1 MAETERLMPN
11 GGSRETK
18 PLITGHLIL
27 GTIVACLGSI
37 QYGYHIAELNAPQ
50 EFLSCSRFEAP
61 DENISYDDTWVGQH
75 GLKQCIALTDSQYG
89 AITSIFS
96 IGGLF
101 GSYYA
106 GNWANR
112 YGRKYVSM
120 GASAMCMVSSLLLFF
135 SNSYLQLLFGRFL
148 VGMSCGTAI
157 VITPLFINEIAP
169 VEWRGAMGSMN
180 QVSINLGI
188 LLTQTLALKYA
199 DSYNWRW
206 LLFSGSVIAVA
217 NILAWLKVDESPRW
231 LVSHGFVSEAETAL
245 FKLRPGTY
253 QQAKQEI
260 QDWQRSH
267 AHNRDPE
274 SSEETHS
281 GPTLWQYVTDP
292 SYKKPRTVILAI
304 LSCQQ
309 FCGIN
314 SIIFYGVKVI
324 GKILPDYS
332 IQVNFAI
339 SILNVVVTL
348 AASAIIDHVGRRPLL
363 LASTTVMTA
372 MSLLISVG
380 LTLSV
385 SFLLVTATF
394 VYIAAFAIGLG
405 PIPFLIIGELS
416 YPQDAATAQSFG
428 TVCNWL
434 ATFIVGYLF
443 PIGHGLMGGYV
454 FAIFATI
461 AAMFATYVYKRVP
474 ETKGKTTYSEVWAGY

>member
-112 YGRKYVSM
+112 YGRK
-120 GASAMCMVSSLLLFF
+120 
-135 SNSYLQLLFGRFL
+135 FL

-231 LVSHGFVSEAETAL
+231 LVSHGFKRSKKFRIGSVAMGTTAT
-245 FKLRPGTY
+245 RS
-253 QQAKQEI
+253 QAKRLI
-260 QDWQRSH
+260 QDPHYGNMLPIPHTR
-267 AHNRDPE
+267 NRAQLY
-274 SSEETHS
+274 S
-281 GPTLWQYVTDP
+281 P
-292 SYKKPRTVILAI
+292 SCRA
-304 LSCQQ
+304 S
-309 FCGIN
+309 
-314 SIIFYGVKVI
+314 
-324 GKILPDYS
+324 
-332 IQVNFAI
+332 NFA
-339 SILNVVVTL
+339 
-348 AASAIIDHVGRRPLL
+348 
-363 LASTTVMTA
+363 ASTLLSSTV
-372 MSLLISVG
+372 
-380 LTLSV
+380 
-385 SFLLVTATF
+385 
-394 VYIAAFAIGLG
+394 
-405 PIPFLIIGELS
+405 
-416 YPQDAATAQSFG
+416 
-428 TVCNWL
+428 
-434 ATFIVGYLF
+434 
-443 PIGHGLMGGYV
+443 
-454 FAIFATI
+454 
-461 AAMFATYVYKRVP
+461 
-474 ETKGKTTYSEVWAGY
+474 